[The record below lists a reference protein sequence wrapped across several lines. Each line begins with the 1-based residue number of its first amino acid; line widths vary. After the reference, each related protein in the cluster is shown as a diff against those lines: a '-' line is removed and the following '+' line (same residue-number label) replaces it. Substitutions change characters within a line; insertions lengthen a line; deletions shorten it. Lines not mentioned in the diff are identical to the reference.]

1 MSTLSVMIPAPVL
14 TPHGSL
20 ILGDPSDALALDA
33 ERGARLQR
41 AFARGSGHG
50 LLSLGVDD
58 IGAPLPPVLSYW
70 REIGTHYAT
79 ALCALPNIGDNSTKP
94 PVPVPAD
101 NTLDRMA
108 AAVPPMTGAEYLT
121 AAVLADLWQRVD
133 AAFDAE
139 LGEAKLSVQEF
150 LKRRQPAWNLVG
162 RVHFNL
168 AENRKDEEAPFAFLA
183 TYTTRLSAAAK
194 AQHLP
199 LGKALQEYSG
209 AKNRERLLSLL
220 MPVQRAAEH
229 CPWLKLMVDAGEVF
243 HPLRWTPQQALQ
255 FLKDAPALESAGV
268 VVRMPANWR
277 MNRPARPQV
286 KATVG
291 SKAPSHLGMESLL
304 DFQIEVTLDGENLSA
319 AEIRRLLAQSE
330 GLALIRGKW
339 VEVDHGRLS
348 RALEQFEAIE
358 RRAATDGLSFG
369 EAMRMLAGA
378 GMTGDEAAGA
388 ADVDW
393 SETVAGPWL
402 AETLAA
408 LRRPDG
414 SARFNLGSLL
424 QGTLRPYQ
432 QAGVQWLYLLIR
444 LRLGACLAD
453 DMGL

>member
-1 MSTLSVMIPAPVL
+1 MSAPPVMIPAPVL

-20 ILGDPSDALALDA
+20 TLADTGEALALEA
-33 ERGARLQR
+33 ERGARLQW
-41 AFARGSGHG
+41 AFAQGPGHG
-50 LLSLGVDD
+50 LLSLGIDE

-70 REIGTHYAT
+70 REIGTQYAT
-79 ALCALPNIGDNSTKP
+79 ALCALPNIGENSTKP
-94 PVPVPAD
+94 PVPLPAD
-101 NTLDRMA
+101 DTLDRMA

-121 AAVLADLWQRVD
+121 AAVLADLWQSLD

-199 LGKALQEYSG
+199 LGKALQEYAG

-229 CPWLKLMVDAGEVF
+229 CAWLKLMVDAREVF

-304 DFQIEVTLDGENLSA
+304 DFQMEVTLEGENLSA
-319 AEIRRLLAQSE
+319 AEIRQLLAQSE
-330 GLALIRGKW
+330 GLAFIRGKW
-339 VEVDHGRLS
+339 VEIDHGRLN
-348 RALEQFEAIE
+348 RALEQLEA
-358 RRAATDGLSFG
+358 
-369 EAMRMLAGA
+369 
-378 GMTGDEAAGA
+378 
-388 ADVDW
+388 
-393 SETVAGPWL
+393 
-402 AETLAA
+402 
-408 LRRPDG
+408 
-414 SARFNLGSLL
+414 
-424 QGTLRPYQ
+424 
-432 QAGVQWLYLLIR
+432 
-444 LRLGACLAD
+444 
-453 DMGL
+453 

>member
-20 ILGDPSDALALDA
+20 ILGDPSDALALDT
-33 ERGARLQR
+33 ERSARLRQ
-41 AFARGSGHG
+41 AFARGPGHG
-50 LLSLGVDD
+50 LLSLGIDE

-79 ALCALPNIGDNSTKP
+79 ALCALPNIGENGTKP
-94 PVPVPAD
+94 TVPLPAD

-229 CPWLKLMVDAGEVF
+229 CPWLKRMVDDGEIF
-243 HPLRWTPQQALQ
+243 HPLRWSPQQAVQ
-255 FLKDAPALESAGV
+255 FLKDVSVLESVGV
-268 VVRMPANWR
+268 IVRMPASWR

-286 KATVG
+286 KATIG
-291 SKAPSHLGMESLL
+291 GKQPSQLGMDALL
-304 DFQIEVTLDGENLSA
+304 DFAMEVTLDGESLSET
-319 AEIRRLLAQSE
+319 EIKRLLANSY
-330 GLALIRGKW
+330 
-339 VEVDHGRLS
+339 
-348 RALEQFEAIE
+348 
-358 RRAATDGLSFG
+358 
-369 EAMRMLAGA
+369 
-378 GMTGDEAAGA
+378 
-388 ADVDW
+388 
-393 SETVAGPWL
+393 WL
-402 AETLAA
+402 
-408 LRRPDG
+408 G
-414 SARFNLGSLL
+414 FIGWICFK
-424 QGTLRPYQ
+424 GGY
-432 QAGVQWLYLLIR
+432 
-444 LRLGACLAD
+444 
-453 DMGL
+453 